1 MPSLGRRRRRRCSNS
16 PTLPNSSAL
25 TAAACISRSEG
36 GAASPPFAPTM
47 TSLSFSLSRSLPAG
61 LFRRGRAL
69 PLPGGLASPRPL
81 AQLRRLI
88 DAAAAGARE
97 SHASLQAGRQGETTR
112 LLHHHPG
119 SASPPPPTVPLFY
132 PRHVCSGV
140 SGPIV

>member
-1 MPSLGRRRRRRCSNS
+1 MPSLGRRRRRRRCSNS

-88 DAAAAGARE
+88 DAAAAAGARE

-119 SASPPPPTVPLFY
+119 SASPPPRLCPYFILGTFAQE
-132 PRHVCSGV
+132 
-140 SGPIV
+140 